1 MTIALI
7 ASSAYVSQGLEAEFG
22 RLPPSFLPLGSQR
35 LFIRQIEDMRALVS
49 HVYLSLPDDFEI
61 PPIDAELIQRLGAT
75 IIRSDPTFSI
85 GESIA
90 NCINAIGEYQRPLWI
105 LYGDTIVT
113 GIGIQDNF
121 YTAHLA
127 SDAQNWAPAPI
138 GSQPAEKAKGGR
150 FVVSGLFSFNNVP
163 ALLQAIALSRGN
175 FISALERYSEKTPLA
190 MVTDGNWYDFGH
202 VQTYFASC
210 GLITTERSFNSLRI
224 TTTTVDKTSADLAKL
239 DGEASWFESLPD
251 SMRIYVPAYLGR
263 IHENGTFGYRTANTY
278 LTTLAN
284 LAIFGR
290 LNRHVWQRIFLACDT
305 FLTDSRTIK
314 APEALSV
321 DFSNYYG
328 QKTEKRLVEFS
339 KQSGF
344 DIKNGFSYNGNPM
357 PSPVEMSRR
366 ADEIIDGH
374 GTPEASLLHGDFC
387 FSNIFYDFRSQSVKV
402 IDPRGVLPDGSKSIY
417 GDPRYDV
424 AKLAHSV
431 LGGYDLIISGYIAG
445 KLDGRNVELNMTEFN
460 NGNWPM
466 LIAAFRETGILAGP
480 FDERL
485 VTAILV
491 HLFLSMMPLHADR
504 PDRQIG
510 FLGNAARLF
519 QQMESL

>member
-35 LFIRQIEDMRALVS
+35 LFIRQIEDMSALAS

-61 PPIDAELIQRLGAT
+61 PPIDVERIERLGAT
-75 IIRSDPTFSI
+75 IIRSDPMFSI

-90 NCINAIGEYQRPLWI
+90 NCINAIGEYQQPLLI
-105 LYGDTIVT
+105 LYGDTLVT
-113 GIGIQDNF
+113 GIELEDNF
-121 YTAHLA
+121 YSAHLA

-138 GSQPAEKAKGGR
+138 GGQPAEKQEGGR
-150 FVVSGLFSFNNVP
+150 FVVSGLFSLNNVP

-175 FISALERYSEKTPLA
+175 FISALERYAEKTPLS

-224 TTTTVDKTSADLAKL
+224 TPTAVDKTSADLAKL

-263 IHENGTFGYRTANTY
+263 IRENGEFGYRTANTY

-284 LAIFGR
+284 LAVYGR
-290 LNRHVWQRIFLACDT
+290 LNRHVWQRIFRACQT
-305 FLTDSRTIK
+305 FLNDSRAIR
-314 APEALSV
+314 PPIDLGV
-321 DFSNYYG
+321 NFSNYYG
-328 QKTEKRLVEFS
+328 AKTEKRLADFS

-344 DIKNGFSYNGNPM
+344 DITTGFSYGGQSM
-357 PSPVEMSRR
+357 PSPLEMSRR
-366 ADEIIDGH
+366 ADKIIDTH
-374 GTPEASLLHGDFC
+374 GTPEASLLHGDFG

-402 IDPRGVLPDGSKSIY
+402 IDPRGLLPNGSKSIY

-431 LGGYDLIISGYIAG
+431 IGGYDLIISGYISG
-445 KLDGRNVELNMTEFN
+445 RLDGRNVDLNMTEFN
-460 NGNWPM
+460 NGNWPT
-466 LIAAFRETGILAGP
+466 LIAAFREAGILNAP

-485 VTAILV
+485 VSAILV
-491 HLFLSMMPLHADR
+491 HLFLSMIPLHADR
-504 PDRQIG
+504 PDRQVC